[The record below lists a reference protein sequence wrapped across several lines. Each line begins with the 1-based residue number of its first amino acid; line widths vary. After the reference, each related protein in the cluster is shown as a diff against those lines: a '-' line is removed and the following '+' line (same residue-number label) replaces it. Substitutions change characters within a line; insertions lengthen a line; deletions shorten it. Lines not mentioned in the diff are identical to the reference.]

1 MNKLYWTSL
10 ALAAGL
16 AAVPA
21 LAAVTVPIPPSMM
34 NRSAVVCV
42 KVSAKGTVKDAF
54 VVRSTGS
61 TQADADMIE
70 WIRKVPWPKAKSGD
84 PTRNQWQPIPVAMG
98 KAEAPELPDNC
109 TPPRA

>member
-1 MNKLYWTSL
+1 MNKLLRISL

-21 LAAVTVPIPPSMM
+21 LTAVTVPSPASLM

-42 KVSAKGTVKDAF
+42 KVTAKGTVKDAF
-54 VVRSTGS
+54 VVRSTGN

-70 WIRKVPWPKAKSGD
+70 WIRKVPWPKAKKGD

-98 KAEAPELPDNC
+98 KAAAPELPDSC
-109 TPPRA
+109 APPRT

>member
-1 MNKLYWTSL
+1 MKKHLWTSL

-21 LAAVTVPIPPSMM
+21 LAAATVPVPASLM

-42 KVSAKGTVKDAF
+42 KVTAKGTVKDAF
-54 VVRSTGS
+54 IVRSTGNS
-61 TQADADMIE
+61 AADADMID

-98 KAEAPELPDNC
+98 KAAAPELPDNC
-109 TPPRA
+109 APPR

>member
-1 MNKLYWTSL
+1 MNKLFRTSL

-16 AAVPA
+16 AAIPA
-21 LAAVTVPIPPSMM
+21 LAAVTVPVPASLM

-54 VVRSTGS
+54 VVRSTGN

-70 WIRKVPWPKAKSGD
+70 WIRKVPWPKAKNGD

-98 KAEAPELPDNC
+98 KAQAPELPDGC
-109 TPPRA
+109 APPRA